1 MATRKQSQWQGS
13 PLQGQRPAHSSLSR
27 RAQRDLEL
35 SDFILCDQ
43 TPVTSASAFC
53 KTLVWTMD
61 YYYTENTLLHAKNF
75 IYVMETFKQ

>member
-1 MATRKQSQWQGS
+1 MAGF

-43 TPVTSASAFC
+43 TPVTSAGAA
-53 KTLVWTMD
+53 TD
-61 YYYTENTLLHAKNF
+61 LL
-75 IYVMETFKQ
+75 